1 MSTQPHIL
9 VADDE
14 KSIRLMLETGLA
26 LNGFRVTAVR
36 TGREALAAATHEQF
50 DAVLS
55 DIYMPDGGG
64 LELVDALRST
74 HPNLP
79 IILMTAQGSLEA
91 AVQAVQRGASD
102 FIGKPFEISA
112 VVELLRRYVAARQE
126 AEASA
131 PVTAETESSLNQAGL
146 IGRSA
151 PMIMV
156 YKLIAQAARTDATVL
171 IMGESGTG

>member
-14 KSIRLMLETGLA
+14 KSIRLMLETGLT

-36 TGREALAAATHEQF
+36 TGREALEAASAGGF

-64 LELVDALRST
+64 LELVDSLRASD
-74 HPNLP
+74 PSLP
-79 IILMTAQGSLEA
+79 IVLMTAQGSVEV
-91 AVQAVQRGASD
+91 AVQAVERGASD

-112 VVELLRRYVAARQE
+112 VVELLRRILSARREAASNPAEE
-126 AEASA
+126 A
-131 PVTAETESSLNQAGL
+131 PESKLSNAGL
-146 IGRSA
+146 VGRSG
-151 PMIMV
+151 PMIAV
-156 YKLIAQAARTDATVL
+156 YKLVAQAAR
-171 IMGESGTG
+171 